1 MPVNMSRSIA
11 AALAAAMLITTSYAE
26 STPWA
31 CDRSD
36 LLVTN
41 VRLFAGKKVSILIS
55 DGRIE
60 DIGETAGK
68 TRRDLRIVDGKGAL
82 ALPGLI
88 DSHTHFDALP
98 AAKHLQREMDAQLEI
113 FPITMR
119 QTLASG
125 VTTARTHLAALADMT
140 VMTALGDDDCFP
152 APRFALSGP
161 GLLGGAP
168 NVNGRLM
175 RGVVGAE
182 DAAAKTNE
190 MAGLGATWLALHG
203 IANFSEGE
211 LAAIFS
217 AADENNMK
225 VMADTDGFEN
235 LAAALNWPILSGEY
249 INRSPATD
257 YPPEIL
263 EAISA
268 RGDFYVTPPLGYYMR
283 SAAIAADADT
293 EFDPEL
299 FEFTPDNLA
308 EEMNRSFREAF
319 DRDDYIARAIEAAP
333 TYRQKFRQLIDAGA
347 KPVIGSDTGSLGQ
360 FHRDAVW
367 IEMAAWARLGITPQ
381 DIFAGATV
389 TPAEMLGVNDIG
401 VLKTGARGDLVLYA
415 GDFASGEFDS
425 DHVAAVIKGGV
436 IYVRDGVWVGPDT
449 EATRAGIE
457 AAAAAER

>member
-1 MPVNMSRSIA
+1 MLVNISRCVATAITSAI
-11 AALAAAMLITTSYAE
+11 LITSSYAE
-26 STPWA
+26 SAPWV

-41 VRLFAGKKVSILIS
+41 VRLFDGDKVSILIS
-55 DGRIE
+55 DGRIKK
-60 DIGETAGK
+60 IGEAAGEN
-68 TRRDLRIVDGKGAL
+68 RRDLRIVDGKGAL

-113 FPITMR
+113 FPVTMR

-125 VTTARTHLAALADMT
+125 VTTARTHLAALADLT

-168 NVNGRLM
+168 DVNGRLM
-175 RGVVGAE
+175 RGVADAE
-182 DAAAKTNE
+182 DAVAKTNE
-190 MAGLGATWLALHG
+190 MAGLGANWLALHG

-211 LAAIFS
+211 LFAIFS
-217 AADENNMK
+217 AADENSMK

-235 LAAALNWPILSGEY
+235 LAAALNWPVLSGEY

-257 YPPEIL
+257 YPPEIIAAL
-263 EAISA
+263 SA
-268 RGDFYVTPPLGYYMR
+268 KDDFYVTPPLGYYMR
-283 SAAIAADADT
+283 SAAIAADDNT
-293 EFDPEL
+293 NLDPDL
-299 FEFTPDNLA
+299 FEFTPDDLA
-308 EEMNRSFREAF
+308 EEMKRSFREAF
-319 DRDDYIARAIEAAP
+319 DRDDYIARAVEAAP

-367 IEMAAWARLGITPQ
+367 IEMAAWARLGIAPE
-381 DIFAGATV
+381 DILAGATV
-389 TPAEMLGVNDIG
+389 TPAEMLGMNDVG

-415 GDFASGEFDS
+415 GDLDAGEFHRA
-425 DHVAAVIKGGV
+425 HVAAVIKGGV
-436 IYVRDGVWVGPDT
+436 FYVRDGVWVGPDT
-449 EATRAGIE
+449 EETRAGIE
-457 AAAAAER
+457 AAAAVER